1 MDIIKKLSHGCTL
14 DCHDCCKF
22 NVYTKGNNVV
32 KIEGDKN
39 HPYTKGFICKKG
51 MAHLDRL
58 NHKDRIKTPM
68 LKVDG
73 VWKEIS
79 FDKAIEIMAEK
90 LTYYKEKYTSKS
102 VMHYDQ
108 YGSGSVLK
116 YIGDIFF
123 NFYGGVSRHKGGPC
137 WSAGMHAQKYDFGVA
152 KSHAIEDMLN
162 SKSIFVWG
170 KNPAY
175 TTIHTMQIIKK
186 AKEKGIKIV
195 VIDPIYT
202 KTAQIADKYVQVN
215 PGTDGA
221 LAIAM
226 AKIIVEDKLYDEE
239 YINSYVIGFE
249 EYKKYLSSL
258 ELSFLID
265 ECGVKENDIRELVD
279 LYTNKYSSINV
290 GYGLQKYKNG
300 GNTIRA
306 IDALG
311 AITGQIGFSGG
322 GVNYANKVY
331 PSVIN
336 SDPYNSQSY
345 GEDREF
351 YVSNISKFIEESLK
365 NTSNKV
371 NYASDEL
378 DMALHK
384 VNYISDELDTTSNKV
399 NYVSDELDMALHKVN
414 YVSDELDTT
423 SNKVNYVSDELDMA
437 LHKVNC
443 VSDELDMALHKVN
456 CVSDELDMTS
466 NKVNYVSD
474 ELDMT
479 SNKVNYVLDELDIT
493 SNKTDYISNE
503 LYNLSNKS
511 IKDNIPIKMAVIT
524 KSNML
529 NQLPD
534 LVELERVFSKI
545 EFKVCFD
552 MFITDTVTLCD
563 MFIPCTNTLESED
576 IIYSS
581 MTNPYITYNERAV
594 KPAHKLMDEYYF
606 FMELAKKMGLN
617 DYPFV
622 EKRTYLEKVIEP
634 LKRFDKNLDIEKL
647 KNNYFTIHNPV
658 AWEDKKFETP
668 SGKYELYS
676 ESIKNLGI
684 SPTPVYISNKYKEIE
699 DKNIS
704 FRLLTNHHAD
714 TLFSQHFMDKK
725 SIAQAYINQRMAKKV
740 GIEEKDIVILRSKK
754 AKINVQINI
763 DDGVGN
769 YIVKMYVG
777 WWKKHGNPNSLTDTG
792 ISDFGGQVTY
802 NESMVEIIRQN

>member
-79 FDKAIEIMAEK
+79 FDKAIEIMVEK

-384 VNYISDELDTTSNKV
+384 VNC
-399 NYVSDELDMALHKVN
+399 
-414 YVSDELDTT
+414 VSDELDTT

-443 VSDELDMALHKVN
+443 VSDELDMTSNKVN

-552 MFITDTVTLCD
+552 MFITDTATLCD

-725 SIAQAYINQRMAKKV
+725 SIAQAYINRRMAKKV
-740 GIEEKDIVILRSKK
+740 GIEDKDIVILRSKK

>member
-437 LHKVNC
+437 LHKVNG

-792 ISDFGGQVTY
+792 ISDFGG
-802 NESMVEIIRQN
+802 

>member
-258 ELSFLID
+258 ELSFSID

-378 DMALHK
+378 DM
-384 VNYISDELDTTSNKV
+384 TSNKV
-399 NYVSDELDMALHKVN
+399 NYVS
-414 YVSDELDTT
+414 
-423 SNKVNYVSDELDMA
+423 
-437 LHKVNC
+437 
-443 VSDELDMALHKVN
+443 
-456 CVSDELDMTS
+456 
-466 NKVNYVSD
+466 
-474 ELDMT
+474 
-479 SNKVNYVLDELDIT
+479 DELDIT

-552 MFITDTVTLCD
+552 MFITDTATLCD

-725 SIAQAYINQRMAKKV
+725 SIAQAYINRRMAKKV
-740 GIEEKDIVILRSKK
+740 GIEDKDIVILRSKK

>member
-399 NYVSDELDMALHKVN
+399 NYVSDELDM
-414 YVSDELDTT
+414 
-423 SNKVNYVSDELDMA
+423 
-437 LHKVNC
+437 
-443 VSDELDMALHKVN
+443 
-456 CVSDELDMTS
+456 TS

-493 SNKTDYISNE
+493 SNKVNYVSDELDMTSNKVNYVSDELDITSNKTDYISNE

-511 IKDNIPIKMAVIT
+511 IKGNIPIKMAVIT

-552 MFITDTVTLCD
+552 MFITDTATLCD

-740 GIEEKDIVILRSKK
+740 GIEDKDIVILRSKK

>member
-306 IDALG
+306 INALG

-371 NYASDEL
+371 NYASDKL
-378 DMALHK
+378 DTTSNK
-384 VNYISDELDTTSNKV
+384 VNYISDELDTTSN
-399 NYVSDELDMALHKVN
+399 
-414 YVSDELDTT
+414 
-423 SNKVNYVSDELDMA
+423 
-437 LHKVNC
+437 
-443 VSDELDMALHKVN
+443 KVN

-493 SNKTDYISNE
+493 SNKVNYVSDELDITSNKTDYISNE

-511 IKDNIPIKMAVIT
+511 IKGNIPIKMAVIT

-552 MFITDTVTLCD
+552 MFITDTATLCD

-725 SIAQAYINQRMAKKV
+725 SIAQAYINRRMAKKV
-740 GIEEKDIVILRSKK
+740 GIEDKDIVILRSKK

>member
-68 LKVDG
+68 LKIDG

-371 NYASDEL
+371 NYASD
-378 DMALHK
+378 K
-384 VNYISDELDTTSNKV
+384 LDTTSN
-399 NYVSDELDMALHKVN
+399 
-414 YVSDELDTT
+414 
-423 SNKVNYVSDELDMA
+423 
-437 LHKVNC
+437 
-443 VSDELDMALHKVN
+443 KVN

-466 NKVNYVSD
+466 NKVNYVS
-474 ELDMT
+474 
-479 SNKVNYVLDELDIT
+479 DELDIT

-511 IKDNIPIKMAVIT
+511 IKGNIPIKMAVIT

-552 MFITDTVTLCD
+552 MFITDTATLCD

-725 SIAQAYINQRMAKKV
+725 SIAQAYINRRMAKKV
-740 GIEEKDIVILRSKK
+740 GIEDKDIVILRSKK

>member
-384 VNYISDELDTTSNKV
+384 VNY
-399 NYVSDELDMALHKVN
+399 
-414 YVSDELDTT
+414 VSDELDTT
-423 SNKVNYVSDELDMA
+423 SNKVNY
-437 LHKVNC
+437 
-443 VSDELDMALHKVN
+443 
-456 CVSDELDMTS
+456 VSDELDMTS

-493 SNKTDYISNE
+493 SNKVNYVSDELDITSNKTDYISNE

-511 IKDNIPIKMAVIT
+511 IKGNIPIKMAVIT

-552 MFITDTVTLCD
+552 MFITDTATLCD

-725 SIAQAYINQRMAKKV
+725 SIAQAYINRRMAKKV
-740 GIEEKDIVILRSKK
+740 GIEDKDIVILRSKK

>member
-378 DMALHK
+378 DM
-384 VNYISDELDTTSNKV
+384 TSNKV
-399 NYVSDELDMALHKVN
+399 NYVS
-414 YVSDELDTT
+414 
-423 SNKVNYVSDELDMA
+423 
-437 LHKVNC
+437 
-443 VSDELDMALHKVN
+443 
-456 CVSDELDMTS
+456 
-466 NKVNYVSD
+466 
-474 ELDMT
+474 
-479 SNKVNYVLDELDIT
+479 DELDIT

-552 MFITDTVTLCD
+552 MFITDTATLCD

-725 SIAQAYINQRMAKKV
+725 SIAQAYINRRMAKKV
-740 GIEEKDIVILRSKK
+740 GIEDKDIVILRSKK

>member
-102 VMHYDQ
+102 IMHYDQ

-414 YVSDELDTT
+414 
-423 SNKVNYVSDELDMA
+423 
-437 LHKVNC
+437 C

-552 MFITDTVTLCD
+552 MFITDTATLCD

-676 ESIKNLGI
+676 ESIKKLGI

>member
-378 DMALHK
+378 DTTSNK
-384 VNYISDELDTTSNKV
+384 VNYISDELDTTSN
-399 NYVSDELDMALHKVN
+399 
-414 YVSDELDTT
+414 
-423 SNKVNYVSDELDMA
+423 
-437 LHKVNC
+437 
-443 VSDELDMALHKVN
+443 KVN

-493 SNKTDYISNE
+493 SNKVNYVSSELDMTSNKVNYVLDELDITSNKTDYISNE

-511 IKDNIPIKMAVIT
+511 IKGNIPIKMAVIT

-552 MFITDTVTLCD
+552 MFITDTATLCD

-581 MTNPYITYNERAV
+581 MTNPYITYNERVV

-740 GIEEKDIVILRSKK
+740 GIEDKDIVILRSKK

>member
-1 MDIIKKLSHGCTL
+1 MYIIKKLSHGCTL

-102 VMHYDQ
+102 IMHYDQ

-414 YVSDELDTT
+414 
-423 SNKVNYVSDELDMA
+423 
-437 LHKVNC
+437 C

-466 NKVNYVSD
+466 NKVNYVLD

-552 MFITDTVTLCD
+552 MFITDTATLCD

>member
-384 VNYISDELDTTSNKV
+384 VNYISDELDTT
-399 NYVSDELDMALHKVN
+399 
-414 YVSDELDTT
+414 T
-423 SNKVNYVSDELDMA
+423 
-437 LHKVNC
+437 
-443 VSDELDMALHKVN
+443 
-456 CVSDELDMTS
+456 

-493 SNKTDYISNE
+493 SNKIDYISNE

-552 MFITDTVTLCD
+552 MFITDTATLCD

-725 SIAQAYINQRMAKKV
+725 SIAQAYINRRMAKKV
-740 GIEEKDIVILRSKK
+740 GIEDKDIVILRSKK

>member
-265 ECGVKENDIRELVD
+265 ECGVKENNIRELVD

-322 GVNYANKVY
+322 GINYANKVY

-371 NYASDEL
+371 NYASDKL

-399 NYVSDELDMALHKVN
+399 N
-414 YVSDELDTT
+414 
-423 SNKVNYVSDELDMA
+423 
-437 LHKVNC
+437 
-443 VSDELDMALHKVN
+443 

-466 NKVNYVSD
+466 NKVNYVS
-474 ELDMT
+474 
-479 SNKVNYVLDELDIT
+479 DELDIT

-511 IKDNIPIKMAVIT
+511 IKGNIPIKMAVIT

-552 MFITDTVTLCD
+552 MFITDTATLCD

-740 GIEEKDIVILRSKK
+740 GIEDKDIVILRSKK

>member
-1 MDIIKKLSHGCTL
+1 MDTIKKLSHGCTL

-22 NVYTKGNNVV
+22 NVYTKGNNVI
-32 KIEGDKN
+32 KIEGDRN

-51 MAHLDRL
+51 LAHLDRL
-58 NHKDRIKTPM
+58 KHKDRIETPM

-73 VWKEIS
+73 TWKKIS
-79 FDKAIEIMAEK
+79 FDEALELMADK
-90 LTYYKEKYTSKS
+90 LLYYKEHYTSKS

-108 YGSGSVLK
+108 YGSGSILK

-152 KSHAIEDMLN
+152 KGHAIEDMLN
-162 SKSIFVWG
+162 SKSIFIWG

-202 KTAQIADKYVQVN
+202 KTAQIADKYIQIS

-221 LAIAM
+221 LAMAM
-226 AKIIVEDKLYDEE
+226 AKIIIEDDLYDEE
-239 YINSYVIGFE
+239 YINSYVVGFD
-249 EYKKYLSSL
+249 EYKKYLDSL
-258 ELSFLID
+258 ELNFLVD
-265 ECGVKENDIRELVD
+265 ECGVKEKDIRELVN
-279 LYTNKYSSINV
+279 LYANKYSSINV

-331 PSVIN
+331 PNVIDD
-336 SDPYNSQSY
+336 DPYNSQSY

-365 NTSNKV
+365 DNISSEVSNTLEKANNTLNKF
-371 NYASDEL
+371 N
-378 DMALHK
+378 
-384 VNYISDELDTTSNKV
+384 NISS
-399 NYVSDELDMALHKVN
+399 
-414 YVSDELDTT
+414 
-423 SNKVNYVSDELDMA
+423 
-437 LHKVNC
+437 
-443 VSDELDMALHKVN
+443 
-456 CVSDELDMTS
+456 
-466 NKVNYVSD
+466 
-474 ELDMT
+474 
-479 SNKVNYVLDELDIT
+479 
-493 SNKTDYISNE
+493 
-503 LYNLSNKS
+503 KS
-511 IKDNIPIKMAVIT
+511 LKGNIPIKMAVIT

-552 MFITDTVTLCD
+552 MFMTDTATLCD
-563 MFIPCTNTLESED
+563 LFIPCTNTLESED

-594 KPAHKLMDEYYF
+594 KPKHELMDEYYF
-606 FMELAKKMGLN
+606 FMELAKKMELK

-622 EKRTYLEKVIEP
+622 SKKEYLEKVIEP
-634 LKRFDKNLDIEKL
+634 LKRFDKSIDIEKL
-647 KNNYFTIHNPV
+647 KNSYFTIHNPI

-676 ESIKNLGI
+676 ERIRDLGI
-684 SPTPVYISNKYKEIE
+684 SPIPVYISNKTRNVE
-699 DKNIS
+699 DENRKNI

-714 TLFSQHFMDKK
+714 TLFSQHFMDKT
-725 SIAQAYINQRMAKKV
+725 SMAQAYINKSMAKKIGV
-740 GIEEKDIVILRSKK
+740 NDKDIVTLKSKK
-754 AKINVQINI
+754 TRIDVQINI
-763 DDGVGN
+763 DNGVSD

-792 ISDFGGQVTY
+792 ISDIGGQVTY
-802 NESMVEIIRQN
+802 NETMVEIIRQN

>member
-384 VNYISDELDTTSNKV
+384 VNY
-399 NYVSDELDMALHKVN
+399 
-414 YVSDELDTT
+414 
-423 SNKVNYVSDELDMA
+423 
-437 LHKVNC
+437 
-443 VSDELDMALHKVN
+443 
-456 CVSDELDMTS
+456 
-466 NKVNYVSD
+466 VSD

-552 MFITDTVTLCD
+552 MFITDTATLCD

-725 SIAQAYINQRMAKKV
+725 SIAQAYINRRMAKKV
-740 GIEEKDIVILRSKK
+740 GIEDKDIVILRSKK

>member
-79 FDKAIEIMAEK
+79 FDKAIEIMAAK

-102 VMHYDQ
+102 IMHYDQ

-414 YVSDELDTT
+414 
-423 SNKVNYVSDELDMA
+423 
-437 LHKVNC
+437 C

-552 MFITDTVTLCD
+552 MFITDTATLCD

>member
-306 IDALG
+306 INALG

-371 NYASDEL
+371 NYASDKL
-378 DMALHK
+378 DTTSNK

-399 NYVSDELDMALHKVN
+399 NCVSDELDM
-414 YVSDELDTT
+414 T
-423 SNKVNYVSDELDMA
+423 SNKVNYVLDELDITSN
-437 LHKVNC
+437 KVNY
-443 VSDELDMALHKVN
+443 
-456 CVSDELDMTS
+456 VSDELDMTS

-493 SNKTDYISNE
+493 SNKVNYVSDELDITSNKTDYISNE

-511 IKDNIPIKMAVIT
+511 IKGNIPIKMAVIT

-552 MFITDTVTLCD
+552 MFITDTATLCD

-725 SIAQAYINQRMAKKV
+725 SIAQAYINRRMAKKV
-740 GIEEKDIVILRSKK
+740 GIEDKDIVILRSKK

>member
-123 NFYGGVSRHKGGPC
+123 NFYGGVSRQKGGPC
-137 WSAGMHAQKYDFGVA
+137 WSAGMHAQKYDFGIA
-152 KSHAIEDMLN
+152 RSHAIEDMLN

-170 KNPAY
+170 KNPGY

-249 EYKKYLSSL
+249 EYKKYLYSL

-306 IDALG
+306 IDALS

-351 YVSNISKFIEESLK
+351 YVSNISEFIEESLK

-371 NYASDEL
+371 NYASNELDTTSNKVNYVLDEL
-378 DMALHK
+378 D
-384 VNYISDELDTTSNKV
+384 ITSNKV
-399 NYVSDELDMALHKVN
+399 NYVSDELDI
-414 YVSDELDTT
+414 T
-423 SNKVNYVSDELDMA
+423 SNKVNHVSDELGMA
-437 LHKVNC
+437 
-443 VSDELDMALHKVN
+443 
-456 CVSDELDMTS
+456 S
-466 NKVNYVSD
+466 NKINYIS
-474 ELDMT
+474 
-479 SNKVNYVLDELDIT
+479 DELDIT

-511 IKDNIPIKMAVIT
+511 IKDNIPIKMVVIT

-552 MFITDTVTLCD
+552 MFMTDTATLCD
-563 MFIPCTNTLESED
+563 LFIPCTNTLESED

-594 KPAHKLMDEYYF
+594 KPVHKLMDEYYF

-634 LKRFDKNLDIEKL
+634 LKRFDENLDIEKL
-647 KNNYFTIHNPV
+647 KNNYFTIHSPV

-676 ESIKNLGI
+676 ERIKSLGI
-684 SPTPVYISNKYKEIE
+684 SPTPVYISNRYREIE

-725 SIAQAYINQRMAKKV
+725 SIAQAYINQSMAKKV
-740 GIEEKDIVILRSKK
+740 GIKDKDIVTLRSKK

-769 YIVKMYVG
+769 HIVKMYVG

>member
-306 IDALG
+306 INALG

-371 NYASDEL
+371 NYASDKL
-378 DMALHK
+378 DTTSNK
-384 VNYISDELDTTSNKV
+384 VNYISDELDTTSN
-399 NYVSDELDMALHKVN
+399 
-414 YVSDELDTT
+414 
-423 SNKVNYVSDELDMA
+423 
-437 LHKVNC
+437 
-443 VSDELDMALHKVN
+443 KVN

-493 SNKTDYISNE
+493 SNKVNYVSDELDMTSNKVNYVSDELDITSNKTDYISNE

-511 IKDNIPIKMAVIT
+511 IKGNIPIKMAVIT

-552 MFITDTVTLCD
+552 MFITDTATLCD

-740 GIEEKDIVILRSKK
+740 GIEDKDIVILRSKK

-792 ISDFGGQVTY
+792 ISDFGGQITY

>member
-384 VNYISDELDTTSNKV
+384 VNYMSDELDTTSNKV

-423 SNKVNYVSDELDMA
+423 SNKVNYVSDELD
-437 LHKVNC
+437 
-443 VSDELDMALHKVN
+443 
-456 CVSDELDMTS
+456 
-466 NKVNYVSD
+466 
-474 ELDMT
+474 
-479 SNKVNYVLDELDIT
+479 IT

-511 IKDNIPIKMAVIT
+511 IKGNIPIKMAVIT

-552 MFITDTVTLCD
+552 MFITDTATLCD

-725 SIAQAYINQRMAKKV
+725 SIAQAYINRRMAKKV
-740 GIEEKDIVILRSKK
+740 GIEDKDIVILRSKK

>member
-258 ELSFLID
+258 ELRFLID

-378 DMALHK
+378 DM
-384 VNYISDELDTTSNKV
+384 TSNKV
-399 NYVSDELDMALHKVN
+399 NYVS
-414 YVSDELDTT
+414 
-423 SNKVNYVSDELDMA
+423 
-437 LHKVNC
+437 
-443 VSDELDMALHKVN
+443 
-456 CVSDELDMTS
+456 
-466 NKVNYVSD
+466 
-474 ELDMT
+474 
-479 SNKVNYVLDELDIT
+479 DELDIT

-511 IKDNIPIKMAVIT
+511 IKGNIPIKMAVIT

-552 MFITDTVTLCD
+552 MFITDTATLCD

-725 SIAQAYINQRMAKKV
+725 SIAQAYINRRMAKKV
-740 GIEEKDIVILRSKK
+740 GIEDKDIVILRSKK

>member
-51 MAHLDRL
+51 IAHLDRL

-123 NFYGGVSRHKGGPC
+123 NFYGGVSRQKGGPC

-152 KSHAIEDMLN
+152 KSHSIEDMLN

-249 EYKKYLSSL
+249 EYKKYLYSL

-306 IDALG
+306 IDALS

-371 NYASDEL
+371 NYASN
-378 DMALHK
+378 K
-384 VNYISDELDTTSNKV
+384 LDT
-399 NYVSDELDMALHKVN
+399 
-414 YVSDELDTT
+414 
-423 SNKVNYVSDELDMA
+423 
-437 LHKVNC
+437 
-443 VSDELDMALHKVN
+443 
-456 CVSDELDMTS
+456 
-466 NKVNYVSD
+466 
-474 ELDMT
+474 T
-479 SNKVNYVLDELDIT
+479 SNKVNYVLDELDITSNKVNYVSDELDITSNKVNHVSNELGMASNKINYVSDELDTT

-511 IKDNIPIKMAVIT
+511 IKDNIPIKMVVIT

-534 LVELERVFSKI
+534 LVELERAFSKI

-552 MFITDTVTLCD
+552 MFMTDTATLCD
-563 MFIPCTNTLESED
+563 LFIPCTNTLESED

-594 KPAHKLMDEYYF
+594 KPVHKLMDEYYF

-634 LKRFDKNLDIEKL
+634 LKRFDENLDIEKL
-647 KNNYFTIHNPV
+647 KNNYFTIHSPV

-676 ESIKNLGI
+676 ERIKSLGI
-684 SPTPVYISNKYKEIE
+684 SPTPVYISNRYREIE

-725 SIAQAYINQRMAKKV
+725 SIAQAYINQSMAKKV
-740 GIEEKDIVILRSKK
+740 GIKDKDIVTLRSKK

>member
-22 NVYTKGNNVV
+22 NVYTKENNVV

-378 DMALHK
+378 DTTSNK

-399 NYVSDELDMALHKVN
+399 NYVSDELD
-414 YVSDELDTT
+414 TT
-423 SNKVNYVSDELDMA
+423 SNKVNYVSDELGMA

-443 VSDELDMALHKVN
+443 
-456 CVSDELDMTS
+456 
-466 NKVNYVSD
+466 VSD

-545 EFKVCFD
+545 KFKVCFD
-552 MFITDTVTLCD
+552 MFMTDTATLCD

-647 KNNYFTIHNPV
+647 KNNYFTIHNLV

-740 GIEEKDIVILRSKK
+740 GIEDKDIVILRSKK

-777 WWKKHGNPNSLTDTG
+777 WWKKHGNTNSLTDTG

>member
-1 MDIIKKLSHGCTL
+1 SHGCTL

-437 LHKVNC
+437 LHKVNG

>member
-423 SNKVNYVSDELDMA
+423 SNKVNYVSDELD
-437 LHKVNC
+437 
-443 VSDELDMALHKVN
+443 
-456 CVSDELDMTS
+456 
-466 NKVNYVSD
+466 
-474 ELDMT
+474 
-479 SNKVNYVLDELDIT
+479 IT

-511 IKDNIPIKMAVIT
+511 IKGNIPIKMAVIT

-552 MFITDTVTLCD
+552 MFITGTATLCD

-725 SIAQAYINQRMAKKV
+725 SIAQAYINRRMAKKV
-740 GIEEKDIVILRSKK
+740 GIEDKDIVILRSKK

>member
-102 VMHYDQ
+102 IMHYDQ

-384 VNYISDELDTTSNKV
+384 VNYISDELD
-399 NYVSDELDMALHKVN
+399 
-414 YVSDELDTT
+414 
-423 SNKVNYVSDELDMA
+423 
-437 LHKVNC
+437 
-443 VSDELDMALHKVN
+443 
-456 CVSDELDMTS
+456 
-466 NKVNYVSD
+466 
-474 ELDMT
+474 MT

-552 MFITDTVTLCD
+552 MFITDTATLCD

>member
-102 VMHYDQ
+102 IMHYDQ

-384 VNYISDELDTTSNKV
+384 VNYISDELD
-399 NYVSDELDMALHKVN
+399 
-414 YVSDELDTT
+414 
-423 SNKVNYVSDELDMA
+423 
-437 LHKVNC
+437 
-443 VSDELDMALHKVN
+443 
-456 CVSDELDMTS
+456 
-466 NKVNYVSD
+466 
-474 ELDMT
+474 
-479 SNKVNYVLDELDIT
+479 IT

-552 MFITDTVTLCD
+552 MFITDTATLCD

>member
-399 NYVSDELDMALHKVN
+399 NYVSDELD
-414 YVSDELDTT
+414 
-423 SNKVNYVSDELDMA
+423 
-437 LHKVNC
+437 
-443 VSDELDMALHKVN
+443 
-456 CVSDELDMTS
+456 
-466 NKVNYVSD
+466 
-474 ELDMT
+474 
-479 SNKVNYVLDELDIT
+479 IT
-493 SNKTDYISNE
+493 SNKIDYISNE

-552 MFITDTVTLCD
+552 MFITDTATLCD

-725 SIAQAYINQRMAKKV
+725 SIAQAYINRRMAKKV
-740 GIEEKDIVILRSKK
+740 GIEDKDIVILRSKK

>member
-22 NVYTKGNNVV
+22 NVYTKENNVV

-378 DMALHK
+378 DTTSNK

-399 NYVSDELDMALHKVN
+399 NYVSDELD
-414 YVSDELDTT
+414 TT
-423 SNKVNYVSDELDMA
+423 SNKVNYVSDELGMA

-443 VSDELDMALHKVN
+443 
-456 CVSDELDMTS
+456 
-466 NKVNYVSD
+466 VSD

-534 LVELERVFSKI
+534 LVELERGFSKI
-545 EFKVCFD
+545 KFKVCFD
-552 MFITDTVTLCD
+552 MFMTDTATLCD

-647 KNNYFTIHNPV
+647 KNNYFTIHNLV

-740 GIEEKDIVILRSKK
+740 GIEDKDIVILRSKK

>member
-399 NYVSDELDMALHKVN
+399 NYA
-414 YVSDELDTT
+414 
-423 SNKVNYVSDELDMA
+423 
-437 LHKVNC
+437 
-443 VSDELDMALHKVN
+443 SDELDMALHKVN

-466 NKVNYVSD
+466 NKVNYVLD
-474 ELDMT
+474 ELDIT
-479 SNKVNYVLDELDIT
+479 SNKVNYVSDELDMALHKVNCVSDELDIT

-511 IKDNIPIKMAVIT
+511 IKGNIPIKMAVIT

-552 MFITDTVTLCD
+552 MFITDTATLCD

-725 SIAQAYINQRMAKKV
+725 SIAQAYINRRMAKKV
-740 GIEEKDIVILRSKK
+740 GIEDKDIVILRSKK

>member
-22 NVYTKGNNVV
+22 NVYTKENNVV

-58 NHKDRIKTPM
+58 NYKDRIKTPM

-378 DMALHK
+378 DTTSNK

-399 NYVSDELDMALHKVN
+399 NYI
-414 YVSDELDTT
+414 SDELDTT
-423 SNKVNYVSDELDMA
+423 SNKVNYISDELDT
-437 LHKVNC
+437 
-443 VSDELDMALHKVN
+443 
-456 CVSDELDMTS
+456 TS

-552 MFITDTVTLCD
+552 MFMTDTATLCD

-647 KNNYFTIHNPV
+647 KNNYFTIHNLV

-704 FRLLTNHHAD
+704 FRLLTNHHVD

-740 GIEEKDIVILRSKK
+740 GIEDKDIVILRSKK

>member
-414 YVSDELDTT
+414 
-423 SNKVNYVSDELDMA
+423 
-437 LHKVNC
+437 C

-552 MFITDTVTLCD
+552 MFITDTATLCD

>member
-68 LKVDG
+68 LKIDG

-265 ECGVKENDIRELVD
+265 ECGVKENNIRELVD

-371 NYASDEL
+371 NYASDKL
-378 DMALHK
+378 DTTSNK

-399 NYVSDELDMALHKVN
+399 N
-414 YVSDELDTT
+414 
-423 SNKVNYVSDELDMA
+423 
-437 LHKVNC
+437 C
-443 VSDELDMALHKVN
+443 VSDELDMTSNKVN
-456 CVSDELDMTS
+456 YVSDELDMTS

-493 SNKTDYISNE
+493 SNKVNYVSDELDMTSNKVNYVSDELDITSNKTDYISNE

-511 IKDNIPIKMAVIT
+511 IKGNIPIKMAVIT

-552 MFITDTVTLCD
+552 MFITDTATLCD

-740 GIEEKDIVILRSKK
+740 GIEDKDIVILRSKK

>member
-423 SNKVNYVSDELDMA
+423 SNKVNYVSDELDM
-437 LHKVNC
+437 
-443 VSDELDMALHKVN
+443 
-456 CVSDELDMTS
+456 
-466 NKVNYVSD
+466 
-474 ELDMT
+474 T

>member
-378 DMALHK
+378 DM
-384 VNYISDELDTTSNKV
+384 TSNKV
-399 NYVSDELDMALHKVN
+399 NYVS
-414 YVSDELDTT
+414 
-423 SNKVNYVSDELDMA
+423 
-437 LHKVNC
+437 
-443 VSDELDMALHKVN
+443 
-456 CVSDELDMTS
+456 
-466 NKVNYVSD
+466 
-474 ELDMT
+474 
-479 SNKVNYVLDELDIT
+479 DELDIT

-511 IKDNIPIKMAVIT
+511 IKGNIPIKMAVIT

-552 MFITDTVTLCD
+552 MFITDTATLCD

-647 KNNYFTIHNPV
+647 KNNYFTINNPV

-740 GIEEKDIVILRSKK
+740 GIEDKDIVILRSKK

>member
-322 GVNYANKVY
+322 GINYANKVY

-371 NYASDEL
+371 NYASDKL

-399 NYVSDELDMALHKVN
+399 N
-414 YVSDELDTT
+414 
-423 SNKVNYVSDELDMA
+423 
-437 LHKVNC
+437 
-443 VSDELDMALHKVN
+443 

-466 NKVNYVSD
+466 NKVNYVS
-474 ELDMT
+474 
-479 SNKVNYVLDELDIT
+479 DELDIT

-511 IKDNIPIKMAVIT
+511 IKGNIPIKMAVIT

-552 MFITDTVTLCD
+552 MFITDTATLCD

-725 SIAQAYINQRMAKKV
+725 SIAQAYINRRMAKKV
-740 GIEEKDIVILRSKK
+740 GIEDKDIVILRSKK

-792 ISDFGGQVTY
+792 ISDFGGQITY

>member
-378 DMALHK
+378 DM
-384 VNYISDELDTTSNKV
+384 TSNKV
-399 NYVSDELDMALHKVN
+399 NYVS
-414 YVSDELDTT
+414 
-423 SNKVNYVSDELDMA
+423 
-437 LHKVNC
+437 
-443 VSDELDMALHKVN
+443 
-456 CVSDELDMTS
+456 
-466 NKVNYVSD
+466 
-474 ELDMT
+474 
-479 SNKVNYVLDELDIT
+479 DELDIT

-511 IKDNIPIKMAVIT
+511 IKGNIPIKMAVIT

-552 MFITDTVTLCD
+552 MFITDTATLCD
-563 MFIPCTNTLESED
+563 MFIPCTNILESED

-725 SIAQAYINQRMAKKV
+725 SIAQAYINRRMAKKV
-740 GIEEKDIVILRSKK
+740 GIEDKDIVILRSKK

>member
-399 NYVSDELDMALHKVN
+399 NYVSDELDI
-414 YVSDELDTT
+414 T
-423 SNKVNYVSDELDMA
+423 SNKVNYVSDELD
-437 LHKVNC
+437 
-443 VSDELDMALHKVN
+443 
-456 CVSDELDMTS
+456 
-466 NKVNYVSD
+466 
-474 ELDMT
+474 
-479 SNKVNYVLDELDIT
+479 IT
-493 SNKTDYISNE
+493 SNKIDYISNE

-552 MFITDTVTLCD
+552 MFITDTATLCD

-725 SIAQAYINQRMAKKV
+725 SIAQAYINRRMAKKV
-740 GIEEKDIVILRSKK
+740 GIEDKDIVILRSKK

>member
-137 WSAGMHAQKYDFGVA
+137 WSAGMHAQKYDFGVS

-371 NYASDEL
+371 NYASDKL
-378 DMALHK
+378 DTTSNK
-384 VNYISDELDTTSNKV
+384 VNYISDELDTTSN
-399 NYVSDELDMALHKVN
+399 
-414 YVSDELDTT
+414 
-423 SNKVNYVSDELDMA
+423 
-437 LHKVNC
+437 
-443 VSDELDMALHKVN
+443 KVN

-493 SNKTDYISNE
+493 SNKVNYVSDELDITSNKTDYISNE

-511 IKDNIPIKMAVIT
+511 IKGNIPIKMAVIT

-552 MFITDTVTLCD
+552 MFITDTATLCD

-725 SIAQAYINQRMAKKV
+725 SIAQAYINRRMAKKV
-740 GIEEKDIVILRSKK
+740 GIEDKDIVILRSKK